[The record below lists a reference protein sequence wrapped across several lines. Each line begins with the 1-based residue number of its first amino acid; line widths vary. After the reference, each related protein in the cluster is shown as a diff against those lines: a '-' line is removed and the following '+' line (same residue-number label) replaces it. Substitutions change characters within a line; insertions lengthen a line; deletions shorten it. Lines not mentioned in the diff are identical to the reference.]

1 MKALFA
7 GLVFILFAVY
17 AVLPP
22 SLFGYLNWWN
32 EVLAV
37 LKGAVPLMALL
48 IGLVAVLIGI
58 ADIKDSIEEKK
69 EAAEEKKAEAEA
81 PKA

>member
-1 MKALFA
+1 MKALLA

-22 SLFGYLNWWN
+22 SLFGYLNWWDD
-32 EVLAV
+32 VLQV
-37 LKGAVPLMALL
+37 LRGAVPLVSLL
-48 IGLVAVLIGI
+48 IGLVAVLIGV
-58 ADIKDSIEEKK
+58 ADIKDAIEEKK
-69 EAAEEKKAEAEA
+69 EAAAEKSAEEA